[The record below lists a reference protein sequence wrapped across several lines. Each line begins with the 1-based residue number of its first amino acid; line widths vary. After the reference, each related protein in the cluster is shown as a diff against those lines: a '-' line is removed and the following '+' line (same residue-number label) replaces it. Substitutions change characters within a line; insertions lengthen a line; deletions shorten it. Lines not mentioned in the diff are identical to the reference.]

1 MSNDPS
7 PFDDLKLAHDVVWNE
22 LRDGA
27 QKPRHAFHWPTLCY
41 LDGFTPVPRTV
52 VLRDLERGEKRF
64 EIHTDARS
72 RKAAVIPKAKHASL
86 SFFDPR
92 KSLQLTVMGRIAVL
106 DPRKGETEAAWDK
119 LNLATKAIYANRVD
133 PGTAML
139 EPENT
144 TVNVDDL
151 TEDDLARAKKN
162 FRVLHL
168 TADRLEVLSL
178 KGNHRRLLFDYG
190 LAGQRRA
197 AWLAP

>member
-1 MSNDPS
+1 MSSEPS
-7 PFDDLKLAHDVVWNE
+7 PFDDLKLGHDVVWNE
-22 LRDGA
+22 LREGV

-52 VLRDLERGEKRF
+52 VLRNLDRSEKRF
-64 EIHTDARS
+64 EMHTDARS

-86 SFFDPR
+86 SFYDPR
-92 KSLQLTVMGRIAVL
+92 KSLQVTVMGRIEML
-106 DPRKGETEAAWDK
+106 DPRKEETELAWAK
-119 LNLATKAIYANRVD
+119 LTLATKTIYANTID

-144 TVNVDDL
+144 TVPVDEMSTEDL
-151 TEDDLARAKKN
+151 TRARKN

>member
-1 MSNDPS
+1 MSKDPS

-22 LRDGA
+22 LREGV

-52 VLRDLERGEKRF
+52 VLRDLDRAEKRF

-72 RKAAVIPKAKHASL
+72 RKASVIPKAKHASL

-92 KSLQLTVMGRIAVL
+92 KSLQLTVMGRITML
-106 DPRKGETEAAWDK
+106 DPRKTETEGAWEQ
-119 LNLATKAIYANRVD
+119 LNLRTKAIYANRID

-144 TVNVDDL
+144 TVEVDDL
-151 TEDDLARAKKN
+151 TEDDLVRAKKN

-178 KGNHRRLLFDYG
+178 RGNHRRLLFDYG